1 MTGPWLT
8 LAEYARRHGVTSEA
22 VRQAA
27 NAGRLETNGKTGRD
41 RRVRGLMAGSASSPA
56 AEDGSSTP
64 LVEARLEKLRA
75 DVELQRQRIRENV
88 DEARRAYIELVLEE
102 YVRAFSP
109 FKARLAEL
117 RLSASQLTKLRK
129 LVDDCLQAFTDGVE
143 KRLNE

>member
-1 MTGPWLT
+1 MIERWLT
-8 LAEYARRHGVTSEA
+8 LAEYARRHGVTAEA
-22 VRQAA
+22 VRKAA

-41 RRVRGLMAGSASSPA
+41 RRVRGLMAGSAPA

-75 DVELQRQRIRENV
+75 DVELQRQRIRENI
-88 DEARRAYIELVLEE
+88 DEARRAYIELILEE

-109 FKARLAEL
+109 FKARLTEL
-117 RLSASQLTKLRK
+117 RLKPSQLKSLRE
-129 LVDDCLQAFTDGVE
+129 LVDDCLTSFRTGVE

>member
-41 RRVRGLMAGSASSPA
+41 RRVRGLMAGSAPA
-56 AEDGSSTP
+56 AEDGSSAP

-129 LVDDCLQAFTDGVE
+129 LVDDCLRVFTDGVE